1 MALNEVF
8 KLGQYISLP
17 VPTGTRSGDP
27 VRVGVINAV
36 AITNEGGGVGNK
48 AGYAS
53 VDLSGGHKFILEGA
67 AVGNAVY
74 ITSAGALTLTAASNK
89 LFGAVTHLD
98 PRVEH
103 RVVIL
108 TQSISV

>member
-17 VPTGTRSGDP
+17 VPDGTESGDA
-27 VRVGVINAV
+27 VRVGVLNGTAIVDEGTGGNAD
-36 AITNEGGGVGNK
+36 GF
-48 AGYAS
+48 AS
-53 VDLSGGHKFILEGA
+53 VDLSGAHKHVIAGA
-67 AVGNAVY
+67 DVGDAVY
-74 ITSAGALTLTAASNK
+74 ITSAGVLTTTASGNK

-98 PRVEH
+98 PRVTN
-103 RVVIL
+103 RVVVL

>member
-8 KLGQYISLP
+8 KLGTYISLP
-17 VPTGTRSGDP
+17 VPSTVKSGDP
-27 VRVGVINAV
+27 VRVGVLNGT
-36 AITNEGGGVGNK
+36 AITDAGKGGQK
-48 AGYAS
+48 PTHAS
-53 VDLSGGHKFILEGA
+53 VDLSGAHKHILAGVE
-67 AVGNAVY
+67 VGDPVY
-74 ITSAGALTLTAASNK
+74 ITSAGALSATASGNK

-98 PRVEH
+98 PRVTN